1 MEDMMNA
8 RTNRIFM
15 IVMAAIL
22 TVALFAAVVNAGN
35 ANSTLVSKPSL
46 SNVRD
51 YAAAVADTNYAIDGG
66 VLFHGGPN
74 GWTEMSTPDDII
86 VGAVAIDEANPQTI
100 YVGAANALAI
110 YRSTDG
116 GHNWLRV
123 PLSDEY
129 VGGVTDIAV
138 DSLQRLVY
146 VGTDTAGL
154 FRLRDVGSSVVVSAH
169 LQLNEPVLEVAADS
183 TGAGLAFARTES
195 ELYQGE
201 NYGLAWRPVDN
212 LSSTPTAL
220 AIADTQP
227 ATIYVGTLDRG
238 LVKSNDGLTW
248 TTANEGLGFVPG
260 SRLQVDALA
269 VDPKQPNVLYVAT
282 SYLYGTTEVHQSPVG
297 VAMST
302 DGATNWAVLH
312 SDHNVAVAGLLP
324 VSGQAGAVYA
334 VTDVSRTPAPL
345 GNAPVASA
353 EVASTMT
360 TATTVPASF
369 WTGMIAWIVAG
380 LAAVALM
387 VALMIDLRNRRL
399 ATSQTLAPSPMRNS

>member
-66 VLFHGGPN
+66 VLFQGGPN

-138 DSLQRLVY
+138 DSVQRLVY

>member
-1 MEDMMNA
+1 
-8 RTNRIFM
+8 M

-138 DSLQRLVY
+138 DSVQRLVY

-212 LSSTPTAL
+212 LGSTPTAL

>member
-66 VLFHGGPN
+66 VLFQGGPN

-138 DSLQRLVY
+138 DSVQRLVY

-212 LSSTPTAL
+212 LGSTPTAL

>member
-8 RTNRIFM
+8 CTNRIFM

-138 DSLQRLVY
+138 DSVQRLVY

>member
-22 TVALFAAVVNAGN
+22 IVALFAAVVNAGN
-35 ANSTLVSKPSL
+35 ANSTLMRKPSL

-66 VLFHGGPN
+66 VLFQGGPN
-74 GWTEMSTPDDII
+74 GWTEMSTPDDI
-86 VGAVAIDEANPQTI
+86 VVSAVAIDEANPQTI

-110 YRSTDG
+110 YRSTDSG
-116 GHNWLRV
+116 QNWLRV
-123 PLSDEY
+123 PLTDEY

-138 DSLQRLVY
+138 DSVQRLVY

-169 LQLNEPVLEVAADS
+169 LQLNEPVIEVAADS
-183 TGAGLAFARTES
+183 TGAGMAFARTAS

-212 LSSTPTAL
+212 LGSTPTAL

-269 VDPKQPNVLYVAT
+269 IDPQQPNVVYVAT
-282 SYLYGTTEVHQSPVG
+282 SYLYGTTEIHQSPVG

-302 DGATNWAVLH
+302 DGAANWAALYT
-312 SDHNVAVAGLLP
+312 DHNVAVAGLLP
-324 VSGQAGAVYA
+324 VSGQTGAVYA
-334 VTDVSRTPAPL
+334 VTNVSRTPAPL
-345 GNAPVASA
+345 GNAPVAPV
-353 EVASTMT
+353 EVASTT
-360 TATTVPASF
+360 TAAPSVPASF

-387 VALMIDLRNRRL
+387 VALILDLRNRRL
-399 ATSQTLAPSPMRNS
+399 ATSQPLVPSSVHNR

>member
-1 MEDMMNA
+1 MNA

-66 VLFHGGPN
+66 VLFQGGPN

-138 DSLQRLVY
+138 DSVQRLVY

>member
-138 DSLQRLVY
+138 DSVQRLVY

>member
-1 MEDMMNA
+1 
-8 RTNRIFM
+8 
-15 IVMAAIL
+15 
-22 TVALFAAVVNAGN
+22 
-35 ANSTLVSKPSL
+35 
-46 SNVRD
+46 
-51 YAAAVADTNYAIDGG
+51 
-66 VLFHGGPN
+66 
-74 GWTEMSTPDDII
+74 MSTPDDII

-138 DSLQRLVY
+138 DSVQRLVY

-212 LSSTPTAL
+212 LGSTPTAL

-360 TATTVPASF
+360 TATTVPGSF